1 MQQETDPASGST
13 GSSGL
18 SDPKTAVAETDPRR
32 VFTIDEFCGAY
43 HLSRSFY
50 YRLRHTGRG
59 PREVHLGRKVVIS
72 VDDARAWEDRM
83 HTLTHRAEP
92 NG

>member
-1 MQQETDPASGST
+1 MQEESDPASLPAAT
-13 GSSGL
+13 GAL
-18 SDPKTAVAETDPRR
+18 SNFKPAVVETDSRR

-59 PREVHLGRKVVIS
+59 PCEVRIGRKVVIT

-83 HTLTHRAEP
+83 HTLTRKAEP

>member
-1 MQQETDPASGST
+1 MQEETDPASVPPTTGARPGSK
-13 GSSGL
+13 
-18 SDPKTAVAETDPRR
+18 PAVIDTDSRR

-59 PREVHLGRKVVIS
+59 PREVHLGRKVVIT

-83 HTLTHRAEP
+83 HTLTRKAEP